1 MSCKSFALR
10 CNALS
15 SLGNELVLA
24 AALVMVLVMVLVMLL
39 VMLLAMV
46 PIRRGGT
53 LLPYPSATGN
63 NQLHQ

>member
-1 MSCKSFALR
+1 M
-10 CNALS
+10 
-15 SLGNELVLA
+15 LA